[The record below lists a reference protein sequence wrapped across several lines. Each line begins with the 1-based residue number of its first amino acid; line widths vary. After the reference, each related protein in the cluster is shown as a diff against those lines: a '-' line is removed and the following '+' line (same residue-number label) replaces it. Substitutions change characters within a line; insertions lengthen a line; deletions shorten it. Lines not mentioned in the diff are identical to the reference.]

1 MIGRLARLVRA
12 LVLLYAAVPFPGY
25 LAAQA
30 RRDAPAGFAVTHVI
44 PVGRAPHGIR
54 FSGDGLRAYVALSG
68 DGRIAV
74 IDLRTMQIVDRIEV
88 GGTPLDLFPVGTGDD
103 WLVTQFR
110 SDYIARLREPNA
122 RLVVGGG
129 PSLFAPRAV
138 GGRVVVS
145 SELADTVTVIDT
157 QSGRITARLPTGRR
171 PYPPDVTRNGA
182 LAFVPNRDASSV
194 TVIDLLN
201 GRVAATTPVCARPQG
216 GALSS
221 DDAWYIVACGGSN
234 ELAYVSTASHQVVT
248 RISDGVG
255 PRPFSV
261 AVSEDGRW
269 GLVNNAGGRSV
280 SILDVNARRI
290 VGALP
295 VDSQPIVI
303 RMHPDG
309 RRAFV
314 ANEFG
319 ETVSVITLPPKP
331 ATDSE
336 PRREDRARVET
347 QYAPEI
353 RPKPRPVFQRFVN
366 GTAGEVGLELFT
378 EESTAAKL
386 ILVLDRNAR
395 PVGRIATPSGVTM
408 YELGADYALGIHV
421 NEDDVETVVVYG
433 LQRR

>member
-1 MIGRLARLVRA
+1 MEAPMIWRPAKLVKA
-12 LVLLYAAVPFPGY
+12 LVLLFAAASFPAS

-30 RRDAPAGFAVTHVI
+30 RGDAPAGFAVTHVI

-54 FSGDGLRAYVALSG
+54 FSADGSRAYVALSG

-74 IDLRTMQIVDRIEV
+74 IDLRIMQVIDRIDV

-110 SDYIARLREPNA
+110 SDYIARLHEPTA

-129 PSLFAPRAV
+129 PSLFAPRAA
-138 GGRVVVS
+138 GGRVAVV
-145 SELADTVTVIDT
+145 SELADTLTVIDT

-171 PYPPDVTRNGA
+171 PYPPDVTRDGA
-182 LAFVPNRDASSV
+182 LAFVPNRDANSV
-194 TVIDLLN
+194 SVIDLLN
-201 GRVAATTPVCARPQG
+201 SRIAATTPVCARPQG
-216 GALSS
+216 GALTANDES
-221 DDAWYIVACGGSN
+221 YIVACGGSN
-234 ELAYVSTASHQVVT
+234 ELAYVSTASHLVVA

-331 ATDSE
+331 ASDSE
-336 PRREDRARVET
+336 RRW
-347 QYAPEI
+347 
-353 RPKPRPVFQRFVN
+353 RPSFGAGSSSRQR
-366 GTAGEVGLELFT
+366 
-378 EESTAAKL
+378 
-386 ILVLDRNAR
+386 
-395 PVGRIATPSGVTM
+395 
-408 YELGADYALGIHV
+408 
-421 NEDDVETVVVYG
+421 
-433 LQRR
+433 